1 MHLDFRPRG
10 RWMEFLLDGHAVRN
24 NEGFMP
30 AFNRLDMHEALGEA
44 GFVNIAIEPFA
55 ETEGA
60 TRPDWPYWRFP
71 WTLFR
76 AVKPL

>member
-1 MHLDFRPRG
+1 
-10 RWMEFLLDGHAVRN
+10 V
-24 NEGFMP
+24 
-30 AFNRLDMHEALGEA
+30 
-44 GFVNIAIEPFA
+44 GFVDIAIEPFA

-60 TRPDWPYWRFP
+60 TRADWPYWRFP